1 MPDYHSW
8 TENPVP
14 HFGND
19 LKYKTDLEHER
30 EYYEKK
36 LEDLGDD

>member
-1 MPDYHSW
+1 MELHAW
-8 TENPVP
+8 TQNPVP

-19 LKYKTDLEHER
+19 LKYKTERDMDR

-36 LEDLGDD
+36 LEELEDD